1 MRQKCVRERERERE
15 RKLMSVENETVFEK
29 KVFCVRVIDL
39 CVSVHKLRKREGG
52 TECE

>member
-1 MRQKCVRERERERE
+1 MRQKCVRERERE

-29 KVFCVRVIDL
+29 KVCCVLVIDL

-52 TECE
+52 S